1 MAGAG
6 DLQELTELVAD
17 MLGAPA
23 TLEDRDFHL
32 VAYAAHGGAI
42 DPVRMES
49 ILHRRATDEVRSR
62 FERYGIARA
71 TGPVRIPA
79 DPAAGVLG
87 RVCLPVRWRS
97 VTYGYLWLLDDEN
110 RIGDDLL
117 ARAAPLSERAGLLMA
132 RQSRERADLGWQ
144 LADLLSAHAEVRTSA
159 AAALAE
165 ALEPPIVVAV
175 LRTPDDEPQPLN
187 PWLLPRSV
195 LTTTWERDHVLA
207 IPHDAS
213 STETTV
219 ARARR
224 LLEERGSGPVAA
236 GLSDPCPELAR
247 VREGWLR
254 ARVAARVAGSAP
266 DGTAGAEAGVTRAWP
281 DLGALRL
288 LRLGDDDSLAQT
300 VLTPGISRFLEPKHA
315 DLVRTALTY
324 LDHAGSV
331 HATAS
336 ALNIHRQTLYHR
348 LRRIEE
354 ITGLV
359 LSDGRDRLTLHLALA
374 IAPHLGR

>member
-1 MAGAG
+1 MTGSG

-17 MLGAPA
+17 LLGAPA

-42 DPVRMES
+42 DPVRMDS
-49 ILHRRATDEVRSR
+49 ILHRRATAEVRSR

-71 TGPVRIPA
+71 SGPVRIPA
-79 DPAAGVLG
+79 DPEAGVLG
-87 RVCLPVRWRS
+87 RLCLPVRWRS
-97 VTYGYLWLLDDEN
+97 VTYGYLWLLDDEG

-117 ARAAPLSERAGLLMA
+117 ARAAPLAERAGLLMA

-144 LADLLSAHAEVRTSA
+144 LADLLSAHAEVRSAA

-165 ALEPPIVVAV
+165 VLEPPLVVAV

-195 LTTTWERDHVLA
+195 LTTTWERDQVLA
-207 IPHDAS
+207 IPQDVS
-213 STETTV
+213 TTETIV
-219 ARARR
+219 GRARR

-236 GLSDPCPELAR
+236 GLSEPCPDLAG
-247 VREGWLR
+247 VREGWLQ
-254 ARVAARVAGSAP
+254 ARVAARVA
-266 DGTAGAEAGVTRAWP
+266 DGTTRSWP

-288 LRLGDDDSLAQT
+288 LRLGDDDSLAQA
-300 VLTPGISRFLEPKHA
+300 VLTPGISRFLEPRHA
-315 DLVRTALTY
+315 DLVRTALIY

-331 HATAS
+331 HATAA

-354 ITGLV
+354 ISGIT
-359 LSDGRDRLTLHLALA
+359 LSDGRDRLVLHLALTL
-374 IAPHLGR
+374 APHLAR

>member
-1 MAGAG
+1 MFIHLYEGVAVAGSG

-17 MLGAPA
+17 LLGAPA

-42 DPVRMES
+42 DPVRMDS
-49 ILHRRATDEVRSR
+49 ILNRRATDEVRDR
-62 FERYGIARA
+62 FERFGIARA

-87 RVCLPVRWRS
+87 RLCLPVRWRS
-97 VTYGYLWLLDDEN
+97 VTYGYLWLLDDEG
-110 RIGDDLL
+110 RIGDGLL
-117 ARAAPLSERAGLLMA
+117 ASAAPLAERAGLLMA

-144 LADLLSAHAEVRTSA
+144 LADLLSAHTEVRTAA
-159 AAALAE
+159 AAALGEVLDA
-165 ALEPPIVVAV
+165 PVVVAV
-175 LRTPDDEPQPLN
+175 LRTPDAEPQPLN

-207 IPHDAS
+207 IPHDIPA
-213 STETTV
+213 TETIV

-224 LLEERGSGPVAA
+224 LLEERGSGPVGA
-236 GLSDPCPELAR
+236 GLSDPCPDLTG

-254 ARVAARVAGSAP
+254 ARVAARASG
-266 DGTAGAEAGVTRAWP
+266 GTTRSWS

-288 LRLGDDDSLAQT
+288 LRLGDDDSLSQT

-315 DLVRTALTY
+315 ELARTALAY

-331 HATAS
+331 QATAG
-336 ALNIHRQTLYHR
+336 ALNVHRQTLYHR

-354 ITGLV
+354 ITGLS
-359 LSDGRDRLTLHLALA
+359 LSDGRDRLTLHLALT